1 VSGDGQRRKLS
12 GIADSHNDLGGKD
25 VAMTQNVTE
34 NLTHKQWGTMQQSV
48 RWAHALRIL
57 LVAGMVLSA
66 WGQSAADL
74 LAEID
79 AGLDPVA
86 AELPDN
92 TRRAEAIAELV
103 AEDLGLP
110 AAEVHA
116 LRLALA
122 QAWLQASATDDA
134 QKIAAALVADAGV
147 LAKTR
152 EEAALLWIVAW
163 QEALARAEKPEA
175 LPAPLA
181 GAWPQGKAPRS
192 VQVRA
197 LTAEAAR
204 QVLAARIPDALAAY
218 DRALA
223 LLADAP
229 PEDRVPV
236 YLLRLL
242 AMERPEPDPEAI
254 TAWLQAHR
262 EDPAMAQVASAALT
276 AGQQLIGQPAP
287 PFQAKR
293 IDGQAGNIDLAT
305 FKGSVVL
312 LDYFATWCQP
322 CLAVA
327 PVVSAVQQRYAKRGL
342 ITIGV
347 SLDTKETAGQL
358 PDFIKRH
365 RMEYPIVGELLG
377 WDGEL
382 EKIFHVDGIPAL
394 ILIGADG
401 RIAAVDLVGSTPEET
416 TKRLSEAI
424 ENALRAPA
432 GPVPVQGGL
441 MNGVLP

>member
-1 VSGDGQRRKLS
+1 MIKLEWP
-12 GIADSHNDLGGKD
+12 IR
-25 VAMTQNVTE
+25 
-34 NLTHKQWGTMQQSV
+34 LTSMH
-48 RWAHALRIL
+48 RARALRIL
-57 LVAGMVLSA
+57 LVAGLALSVWA
-66 WGQSAADL
+66 QSAADL

-103 AEDLGLP
+103 AEDVGLP
-110 AAEVHA
+110 PAEVHA

-122 QAWLQASATDDA
+122 QAWLQASIPESA
-134 QKIAAALVADAGV
+134 QKVAAALVADHAV
-147 LAKTR
+147 APKIR
-152 EEAALLWIVAW
+152 EEAALLWIAAW
-163 QEALARAEKPEA
+163 QEALARAEKPDD

-181 GAWPQGKAPRS
+181 GAWPASDAPRT

-204 QVLAARIPDALAAY
+204 HLLTDRIPDALTAY
-218 DRALA
+218 DRALT
-223 LLADAP
+223 LLADAL

-236 YLLRLL
+236 YVLRLL
-242 AMERPEPDPEAI
+242 AMERPEPNPEAI

-262 EDPAMAQVASAALT
+262 DDPAMAQVASAALT

-293 IDGQAGNIDLAT
+293 IDGQVGNIDLAT
-305 FKGSVVL
+305 YKGSVVL

-327 PVVSAVQQRYAKRGL
+327 PVVSAVEQRYAKRGL

-347 SLDTKETAGQL
+347 SLDTKETVGQL
-358 PDFIKRH
+358 PDFLKRH
-365 RMEYPIVGELLG
+365 KMEYPIVGELLG

-401 RIAAVDLVGSTPEET
+401 RIAAVDLVGATPEET
-416 TKRLSEAI
+416 NKRLSDAI

-432 GPVPVQGGL
+432 GPPPVQGGL
-441 MNGVLP
+441 NGVLP